1 MEDVVSGA
9 TSAPTGSKHYDW
21 WHYEWPTSIQ
31 YWAAGRAMIMHHNFF
46 HPFVA
51 IGIWFMII
59 LTVLVYRTK
68 GDLPAF
74 IDAINHLGDQW
85 MAIIVISVGCIMLVM
100 CKEFGL
106 DSTIAGGIIG
116 VGSNMLQNRIKDQ
129 ANSQSTTEIKTVSS
143 TIPPPS
149 VPPKA

>member
-1 MEDVVSGA
+1 
-9 TSAPTGSKHYDW
+9 
-21 WHYEWPTSIQ
+21 
-31 YWAAGRAMIMHHNFF
+31 MILHHNLF
-46 HPFVA
+46 HPFVI
-51 IGIWFMII
+51 IGVWAMASWS
-59 LTVLVYRTK
+59 VLVWRTK

-143 TIPPPS
+143 TIPPAPS